1 MSTKPIRI
9 LSSEDIRR
17 ALSMAE
23 AINAMEEAFSQLSSS
38 EATVP
43 LRVGIDMPKTNGNA
57 LFMPVYLPIIDKVG
71 VKVVSIFKDN
81 PKIGLPMI
89 DALVMVMDAA
99 NGQPLAVMNGEV
111 LTAMRTGAA
120 SGLATRLLSRE
131 NSQVVAIIGAG
142 AQAYT
147 QLEAVCSV
155 RDIKHAFVMDIKTER
170 AERFAEAMSEKLSL
184 PVEVIKDE
192 NALKEADIIC
202 TATSSSNPVFSDKN
216 LKPGVHV
223 NGIGS
228 YKLHMQEIPEE
239 TIIRAKI
246 VVDSRSAC
254 LSEAGDLI
262 QPIKNEK
269 ITEEHIHAELGEI
282 VNGTKTGRTDEE
294 EITIFKSVGNA
305 VQDLAAANLVLK
317 KAEEINLG
325 TIVQI

>member
-38 EATVP
+38 EAIVP

-131 NSQVVAIIGAG
+131 NSQVAAIIGAG

-155 RDIKHAFVMDIKTER
+155 RDIKHAFVMDIETER
-170 AERFAEAMSEKLSL
+170 AERFAETMSEKLSL
-184 PVEVIKDE
+184 PVEVLKDE
-192 NALKEADIIC
+192 SALKEADIIC
-202 TATSSSNPVFSDKN
+202 TATSSSDPVLNDAG
-216 LKPGVHV
+216 LKPGVHI

-228 YKLHMQEIPEE
+228 YKPHMREIPED
-239 TIIRAKI
+239 TVIRAKVI
-246 VVDSRSAC
+246 VDSRSAC

-262 QPIKNEK
+262 QPIKNGK